1 MRQFSGRECKSG
13 TVSSRLFRVQK
24 KNMPRKKLHC
34 SYSLVVN
41 WVENVFRCGKRR
53 AACACPGLTAM
64 WVCLEWGL
72 RDTVW
77 RKQNEPST
85 WAGKLL
91 KKVPFLSFC
100 TWVEADTQL
109 MVKLSSLVWETQW
122 NGNPQSDFRC
132 RFISFLRAWGNFIS
146 TFAMGVSWIF
156 LISWISSNSSGSSR
170 IPGVYTCLLSFRS
183 PSFFWRKQTCE
194 MSPKILSTSGS
205 VLCTGA
211 PLACAE
217 QLLGATELFARRASG
232 CCAPLVKY
240 SLPHRTVG
248 RRRGL

>member
-13 TVSSRLFRVQK
+13 TVSSWLFRVQK

-41 WVENVFRCGKRR
+41 SVENVFRCGKRR
-53 AACACPGLTAM
+53 AAYACPGLTGM
-64 WVCLEWGL
+64 GVCLEQGL
-72 RDTVW
+72 CDTMW

-100 TWVEADTQL
+100 TWVEAGTQFV
-109 MVKLSSLVWETQW
+109 VKLSSLVWEMQW

-156 LISWISSNSSGSSR
+156 LIPGLAPTAVEVAGSLAFIHACCHFDPYHPSDASSLARCPQKYWALLAVFCVPVPHSPVLSS
-170 IPGVYTCLLSFRS
+170 C
-183 PSFFWRKQTCE
+183 
-194 MSPKILSTSGS
+194 
-205 VLCTGA
+205 
-211 PLACAE
+211 
-217 QLLGATELFARRASG
+217 
-232 CCAPLVKY
+232 
-240 SLPHRTVG
+240 
-248 RRRGL
+248 